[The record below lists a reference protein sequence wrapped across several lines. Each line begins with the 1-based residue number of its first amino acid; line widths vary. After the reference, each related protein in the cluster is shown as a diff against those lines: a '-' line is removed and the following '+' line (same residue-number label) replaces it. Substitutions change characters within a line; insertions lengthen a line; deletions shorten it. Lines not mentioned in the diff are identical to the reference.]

1 VCVKS
6 LIALVAVSALSISG
20 IVPTYADETGFI
32 NLHQLR
38 RYGNYLCTAT
48 HEHTGNGTVQKNRKL
63 AIRSAVRS
71 WSDFTVW
78 EYGSDWGKW
87 KYARDK
93 GVMCN
98 GNRGSITCSVVARP
112 CKLLRR

>member
-1 VCVKS
+1 MYVKFPVV
-6 LIALVAVSALSISG
+6 LVATLIFG
-20 IVPTYADETGFI
+20 ILPVYADNTGFI
-32 NLHQLR
+32 NMHQLH
-38 RYGNYLCTAT
+38 RYGNYLCTVS

-63 AIRSAVRS
+63 AIRSAIRS

-87 KYARDK
+87 RYARGKMVDCEGRK
-93 GVMCN
+93 GA
-98 GNRGSITCSVVARP
+98 IICSVIARP